1 MPVTQEH
8 LDQVVEIARRHG
20 ADRVLLFGSAVD
32 DPERARDIDI
42 AVGGVKGWEF
52 YGMVGDMLELLP
64 VPVDVIDLDSKSEF
78 VRLIK
83 PYGRMLMDRTHETA

>member
-32 DPERARDIDI
+32 HPERARDIDI

-52 YGMVGDMLELLP
+52 YGLVGKFEDVLPLP
-64 VPVDVIDLDSKSEF
+64 VDLVDLDAGGMFIEHIEERGKW
-78 VRLIK
+78 L
-83 PYGRMLMDRTHETA
+83 L